1 MLEDT
6 VFSFATASPYQ
17 VIAFVGGA
25 IAHVAFFVWVVYLIR
40 Q

>member
-1 MLEDT
+1 MLENT

-25 IAHVAFFVWVVYLIR
+25 IAHIAFFVWVVYLIR

>member
-1 MLEDT
+1 MLENT

-17 VIAFVGGA
+17 IIAFCGGA